1 MSAMSRTCRVG
12 PFHLWAFALI
22 AASTLLGQE
31 LQPRTYA
38 QTPTGVNFI
47 AFGYGFSTGNVVMD
61 PALPI
66 EGLDADVDLLFIR
79 YTRSFALLG
88 RSAKVKV
95 LAPWSAGDWQGTLE
109 GEEQIQRR
117 RDSGAGDLRI
127 GMEVNFLGAPALDRG
142 EFGEYHQR
150 WIAGASLQIV
160 APTGDYEADKL
171 LNLGS
176 NRWTLRPEVGFSR
189 ALKKWTFEGAA
200 SAWFFTDNGD
210 FFGGNDLSQRPLHVL
225 KSHVIYTFR
234 PGFWTALGVGWGNG
248 GQTFVNS
255 EARQTLQSNWRF
267 GWSLAYPL
275 TPSQGL
281 IFGLGSAV
289 TRRAGGDYD
298 SVSLAYQYSWGGKDR
313 L

>member
-1 MSAMSRTCRVG
+1 MTWRSSKVLGEIGLAGLLALLSAG
-12 PFHLWAFALI
+12 G
-22 AASTLLGQE
+22 ASAQE
-31 LQPRTYA
+31 LEPRRYA

-47 AFGYGFSTGNVVMD
+47 AAGYGLSTGNVLMD

-66 EGLDADVDLLFIR
+66 EGLDADLNLLYLR

-95 LAPWSAGDWQGTLE
+95 LAPWSAGDWVGSLE
-109 GEEQIQRR
+109 GEEEIRRR
-117 RDSGAGDLRI
+117 RDSGAGDVRMAL
-127 GMEVNFLGAPALDRG
+127 EVNFLGAPALDRS
-142 EFGEYHQR
+142 EFVEYDQK
-150 WIAGASLQIV
+150 WIAGASIQVV

-189 ALKKWTFEGAA
+189 AIERWTLEGAA
-200 SAWFFTDNGD
+200 SVWFFSDNGD
-210 FFGGNDLSQRPLHVL
+210 FVGGNRLAQRPLHVL
-225 KSHVIYTFR
+225 KGHAIYTIR

-248 GQTFVNS
+248 GQTFLND

-267 GWSLAYPL
+267 GWSIAYPI
-275 TPSQGL
+275 TAAQGVV
-281 IFGLGSAV
+281 FGLGSAV

-298 SVSLAYQYSWGGKDR
+298 TISIAYQYSWGGKS
-313 L
+313 